1 MKLKHLLIVCVAQ
14 VVLTWCHYDKHM
26 GATLAAASAT
36 SANPAAAFDTSAP
49 AIVTGVV
56 RLDGPVPAGKSISM
70 TKDPACMKMHPS
82 GVTTED
88 VIAGSNGALTNVIV
102 YVSEGLGDRTF
113 DPSGNAV
120 VIEQK
125 GCRYRPHVLAMQ
137 AKQKLQ
143 IVNSDPTSH
152 NIHPLPTNNQEW
164 NKSQPPG
171 QPPIEATF
179 AREEIAIPVK
189 CNEHPWM
196 RAYIA
201 VFKHPFFSVT
211 GTDGRFELKNL
222 PSGTYV
228 VTAWQEKLG
237 SVEQK
242 LTIGAK
248 ETKTLDFVFKP
259 RRSYGTASLQ

>member
-1 MKLKHLLIVCVAQ
+1 MSLGTISQRFVGEAAWRWSNSFLPTKSSIVIRHH
-14 VVLTWCHYDKHM
+14 T
-26 GATLAAASAT
+26 T
-36 SANPAAAFDTSAP
+36 ST
-49 AIVTGVV
+49 
-56 RLDGPVPAGKSISM
+56 
-70 TKDPACMKMHPS
+70 
-82 GVTTED
+82 
-88 VIAGSNGALTNVIV
+88 
-102 YVSEGLGDRTF
+102 
-113 DPSGNAV
+113 
-120 VIEQK
+120 
-125 GCRYRPHVLAMQ
+125 
-137 AKQKLQ
+137 
-143 IVNSDPTSH
+143 
-152 NIHPLPTNNQEW
+152 LPTNNQEW

-201 VFKHPFFSVT
+201 VFRHPFFAVT

-228 VTAWQEKLG
+228 ITAWHEKLG

-242 LTIGAK
+242 LIIGAK
-248 ETKTLDFVFKP
+248 ETKTLDFIFKP

>member
-1 MKLKHLLIVCVAQ
+1 MKLKHLLIIWAAQ
-14 VVLTWCHYDKHM
+14 VVLTWGHLDNQM
-26 GATLAAASAT
+26 AATLAAGPATGADSGAAVEAST
-36 SANPAAAFDTSAP
+36 PAV
-49 AIVTGVV
+49 VTGVV
-56 RLDGPVPAGKSISM
+56 KLDGPALAGKPISM
-70 TKDPACMKMHPS
+70 TKDPVCLKMHPS
-82 GVTTED
+82 GATTED
-88 VIAGSNGALTNVIV
+88 VISGSNGTLANVIV
-102 YVSEGLGDRTF
+102 YVSEGLPDRTF
-113 DPSGNAV
+113 DPSGNPV

-137 AKQKLQ
+137 AKQKLE

-201 VFKHPFFSVT
+201 VFRHPFFAVT

-222 PSGTYV
+222 PPGTYA
-228 VTAWQEKLG
+228 VTAWHEKLG
-237 SVEQK
+237 SVE
-242 LTIGAK
+242 
-248 ETKTLDFVFKP
+248 
-259 RRSYGTASLQ
+259 